1 MVIWALEG
9 HGYKDLDVSW
19 LLGGGEATRWRFDD
33 LICTPISD
41 EADAHAYTLIY
52 SLLVFYYFCTS
63 FIVTNASI
71 TSCFLFT
78 IVSHI
83 FHNIPFPILF
93 LGISST
99 TFNTVGIL
107 YCAIF
112 FRNIFRKSFNLS
124 SVVPFASVTIAA
136 TR

>member
-1 MVIWALEG
+1 MVSWALEG
-9 HGYKDLDVSW
+9 HGCKDLGVLVAWRRRSN
-19 LLGGGEATRWRFDD
+19 AWRFDD

-41 EADAHAYTLIY
+41 EADAHADTLIY

-63 FIVTNASI
+63 FIVMNASI

-83 FHNIPFPILF
+83 FHHIPFPILF

-107 YCAIF
+107 
-112 FRNIFRKSFNLS
+112 
-124 SVVPFASVTIAA
+124 
-136 TR
+136 